1 MNNKLNLPFYIQRI
15 KGAVFSNQNNNKQ
28 EKFLRQFRQDI
39 MSSDEKE
46 ATKLLPL
53 LDLNI
58 EFLNPLFN
66 ILCRID
72 ELRRQEQLI
81 LSQDPDT
88 LPNCHLTTT
97 ELYEIMTSAIS
108 PNVADFII
116 NHLNCSDYAKSE
128 LKESIRHEDNDQFK
142 STIHEYDIDYSFASK
157 TCAHIV
163 HLGKTFKETKNEII
177 EASECYYGET
187 LNYEEY
193 CELINSAYDKT
204 LVNIQAY
211 INETAT
217 PEKEIEDAMNQNS
230 NIFND
235 IKAYYREGKI
245 FEAMSTE
252 CLINLLNTINVLD
265 QLAKNNELLP
275 IELIT
280 IRNLTR
286 QKMESCPIIKDF
298 FSVFTQGIWLE
309 KDFCFCSNEITYQQ
323 FFEFIEHAAQTHRTL
338 PAPQKE
344 TTPATAIC
352 DPPIQTDNEKAWQS
366 MPCKEEMRGKIID
379 YFKTI
384 PELIKECVQKTHTE
398 MKEEEKIEIKIEEN
412 LAFKACV
419 FAGYFALHSAC
430 LTEEWQKNA
439 YINALTSLGITGI
452 TERSFESAMTNYS
465 KKRLISADAVLSMN
479 FNALEKN
486 MEDFVGKRYKRDAD
500 IIKNKTAILFFT
512 KEMWQKLNNIAKEH
526 SGK

>member
-46 ATKLLPL
+46 ATKLLPY
-53 LDLNI
+53 LDLNTEI
-58 EFLNPLFN
+58 LIPLCN

-72 ELRRQEQLI
+72 ERRRQEQLI

-116 NHLNCSDYAKSE
+116 EHLNCSDYAKSE
-128 LKESIRHEDNDQFK
+128 LKETIKNNNYNLFK

-163 HLGKTFKETKNEII
+163 HVGKTCKEVVNEII
-177 EASECYYGET
+177 EAADYYDGET
-187 LNYEEY
+187 VNYEEY
-193 CELINSAYDKT
+193 CEFINIAYDRALENIRTLLNKT
-204 LVNIQAY
+204 D
-211 INETAT
+211 TT
-217 PEKEIEDAMNQNS
+217 EKEKEDVMNGYS
-230 NIFND
+230 NRFNY
-235 IKAYYREGKI
+235 IKECYREGRI
-245 FEAMSTE
+245 FEAMSFE
-252 CLINLLNTINVLD
+252 CLSSLYDIVSILD
-265 QLAKNNELLP
+265 QYAKNNELLP

-298 FSVFTQGIWLE
+298 FSAFTQGIWPE

-338 PAPQKE
+338 PSPQKE
-344 TTPATAIC
+344 ATPATAIC
-352 DPPIQTDNEKAWQS
+352 EPQIQTNNEKAWQS

-384 PELIKECVQKTHTE
+384 PDLIEECVQKTHTE
-398 MKEEEKIEIKIEEN
+398 MKDGKKIDED

-430 LTEEWQKNA
+430 LTEEWQQNA
-439 YINALTSLGITGI
+439 YINALTSLGIT
-452 TERSFESAMTNYS
+452 ERKFKSAMNNYN
-465 KKRLISADAVLSMN
+465 KGRFISADAVLSIREYCD
-479 FNALEKN
+479 LEKY
-486 MEDFVGKRYKRDAD
+486 MKEFAGKRYKRDAD

-512 KEMWQKLNNIAKEH
+512 KTMWQDLNRIAKEH
-526 SGK
+526 RGK

>member
-28 EKFLRQFRQDI
+28 EKFLRQWRQDI
-39 MSSDEKE
+39 MSSDDKE
-46 ATKLLPL
+46 ATKLLPY
-53 LDLNI
+53 LDLNTEI
-58 EFLNPLFN
+58 LIPLCN

-72 ELRRQEQLI
+72 ERRRQEQLI

-116 NHLNCSDYAKSE
+116 EHLNCSDYAKSE

-163 HLGKTFKETKNEII
+163 HVGKTCKEVVNEII
-177 EASECYYGET
+177 EAADYYDGET
-187 LNYEEY
+187 VNYEEY
-193 CELINSAYDKT
+193 CEFINIAYDRALENIRT
-204 LVNIQAY
+204 LL
-211 INETAT
+211 NETDT
-217 PEKEIEDAMNQNS
+217 TDKEKEDVMNGYS
-230 NIFND
+230 NRFNY
-235 IKAYYREGKI
+235 IKECYREGRI
-245 FEAMSTE
+245 FEAMSFE
-252 CLINLLNTINVLD
+252 CLSSLYDIVSILD
-265 QLAKNNELLP
+265 QYAKNNELLP

-298 FSVFTQGIWLE
+298 FSAFTQGIWPE

-344 TTPATAIC
+344 TTPNTAIC
-352 DPPIQTDNEKAWQS
+352 EPQIQTDYEKAWQS

-384 PELIKECVQKTHTE
+384 PELIKECVQKTHAV
-398 MKEEEKIEIKIEEN
+398 MKDGKKEEIDED

-430 LTEEWQKNA
+430 LTEKWQQNA

-452 TERSFESAMTNYS
+452 TERNFESAMNNY
-465 KKRLISADAVLSMN
+465 KKGSDISADAVLSMK
-479 FNALEKN
+479 FNALEEY
-486 MEDFVGKRYKRDAD
+486 MEEFVGKRYKRDAH

-512 KEMWQKLNNIAKEH
+512 KEMWQRLNRIAKDH

>member
-15 KGAVFSNQNNNKQ
+15 KGAVSNQNNSKQ

-39 MSSDEKE
+39 ISSDEKE

-53 LDLNI
+53 LDLGI
-58 EFLNPLFN
+58 EFLEPMSN

-72 ELRRQEQLI
+72 QLRRQEQLI
-81 LSQDPDT
+81 LSQDSDT

-116 NHLNCSDYAKSE
+116 EHLNCSDYAKSE

-163 HLGKTFKETKNEII
+163 RMENIFTEAENEII
-177 EASECYYGET
+177 EASECYDGET
-187 LNYEEY
+187 VNNAEY
-193 CELINSAYDKT
+193 CELINSTYDIR
-204 LVNIQAY
+204 LDAIQTY
-211 INETAT
+211 HNETAT
-217 PEKEIEDAMNQNS
+217 PEKEIEDVMNEAS
-230 NIFND
+230 DRFNY
-235 IKAYYREGKI
+235 IKDYYREGKI
-245 FEAMSTE
+245 FEATSFE
-252 CLINLLNTINVLD
+252 FLSSFHDIVCRLD
-265 QLAKNNELLP
+265 QYAKSNELLP
-275 IELIT
+275 EVLSS
-280 IRNLTR
+280 IRNFAR
-286 QKMESCPIIKDF
+286 QKMESYPIIKDF
-298 FSVFTQGIWLE
+298 FSFLTKGDWLGE
-309 KDFCFCSNEITYQQ
+309 NFCFCQNEVTDQQ
-323 FFEFIEHAAQTHRTL
+323 FLEFIEHAAKTHRTL
-338 PAPQKE
+338 PSTQKE
-344 TTPATAIC
+344 ATPATAIC
-352 DPPIQTDNEKAWQS
+352 EPQIQTDNEKAWQS

-398 MKEEEKIEIKIEEN
+398 MKDGKKIDEN

-430 LTEEWQKNA
+430 LTEEWQQNA
-439 YINALTSLGITGI
+439 YINALTSLGIT
-452 TERSFESAMTNYS
+452 ERKFESAMTNYN
-465 KKRLISADAVLSMN
+465 KGRFISADAVLSIREYCD
-479 FNALEKN
+479 LEKY
-486 MEDFVGKRYKRDAD
+486 MKEFAGKRYKRDAD

-512 KEMWQKLNNIAKEH
+512 KTMWQDLNRIAKEH
-526 SGK
+526 RGK

>member
-15 KGAVFSNQNNNKQ
+15 KGAVSNQNNSKQ

-39 MSSDEKE
+39 ISSDEKE

-53 LDLNI
+53 LDLGI
-58 EFLNPLFN
+58 EFLEPMSN

-72 ELRRQEQLI
+72 QLRRQEQLI
-81 LSQDPDT
+81 LSQDSDT

-116 NHLNCSDYAKSE
+116 EHLNCSDYAKSE

-163 HLGKTFKETKNEII
+163 RMENIFTETENEII
-177 EASECYYGET
+177 EASECYDGET
-187 LNYEEY
+187 VNNAEY
-193 CELINSAYDKT
+193 CELINSTYDIR
-204 LVNIQAY
+204 LDAIQTY
-211 INETAT
+211 HNETAT
-217 PEKEIEDAMNQNS
+217 PEKEIEDVMNEAS
-230 NIFND
+230 DRFNY
-235 IKAYYREGKI
+235 IKDYYREGKI
-245 FEAMSTE
+245 FEATSFE
-252 CLINLLNTINVLD
+252 FLSSFHDIVCRLD
-265 QLAKNNELLP
+265 QYAKSNELLP
-275 IELIT
+275 EVLSS
-280 IRNLTR
+280 IRNFAR
-286 QKMESCPIIKDF
+286 QKMESYPIIKDF
-298 FSVFTQGIWLE
+298 FSFLTKGDWLGE
-309 KDFCFCSNEITYQQ
+309 NFCFCQNEVTDQQ
-323 FFEFIEHAAQTHRTL
+323 FLEFIEHAAKTHRTL
-338 PAPQKE
+338 PSTQKE
-344 TTPATAIC
+344 ATPATAIC
-352 DPPIQTDNEKAWQS
+352 EPQIQTDNEKAWQS

-398 MKEEEKIEIKIEEN
+398 MKDGKKIDEN

-430 LTEEWQKNA
+430 LTEEWQQNA
-439 YINALTSLGITGI
+439 YINALTSLGIT
-452 TERSFESAMTNYS
+452 ERKFESAMTNYN
-465 KKRLISADAVLSMN
+465 KGRFISADAVLSIREYCD
-479 FNALEKN
+479 LEKY
-486 MEDFVGKRYKRDAD
+486 MKEFAGKRYKRDAD

-512 KEMWQKLNNIAKEH
+512 KTMWQDLNRIAKEH
-526 SGK
+526 RGK

>member
-1 MNNKLNLPFYIQRI
+1 MNNNLNLPFYIQRI

-163 HLGKTFKETKNEII
+163 RMENIFTEAENEII
-177 EASECYYGET
+177 EAVDCYDGET
-187 LNYEEY
+187 VNDAEY
-193 CELINSAYDKT
+193 CELINSTYDIR
-204 LVNIQAY
+204 LDAIQTY
-211 INETAT
+211 LNETAT
-217 PEKEIEDAMNQNS
+217 PEKEIEDVMNEAS
-230 NIFND
+230 DRFNY
-235 IKAYYREGKI
+235 IKDYYREGKI
-245 FEAMSTE
+245 FEATSFDFLSSFHDIV
-252 CLINLLNTINVLD
+252 CRLD
-265 QLAKNNELLP
+265 QYAKNKELLP
-275 IELIT
+275 VVLNRL
-280 IRNLTR
+280 RNFAR
-286 QKMESCPIIKDF
+286 QKMESYPIIKDF
-298 FSVFTQGIWLE
+298 FSFLTKGDWLGE
-309 KDFCFCSNEITYQQ
+309 NFCFCQNEVTDQQ
-323 FFEFIEHAAQTHRTL
+323 FLEFIEQATQTYRTL

-344 TTPATAIC
+344 AAPTTAIC
-352 DPPIQTDNEKAWQS
+352 EPQMQSDNEKAWQS

-379 YFKTI
+379 FFKTI
-384 PELIKECVQKTHTE
+384 PELIEECVQKTHTVT
-398 MKEEEKIEIKIEEN
+398 KEEEKIEIKIEEN

-419 FAGYFALHSAC
+419 FAGYFALHSTC
-430 LTEEWQKNA
+430 LTKRWEYKA
-439 YINALTSLGITGI
+439 YYDALTSLCI
-452 TERSFESAMTNYS
+452 TEKKIKSKIYNYTRGS
-465 KKRLISADAVLSMN
+465 DISADAVLGMREISD
-479 FNALEKN
+479 LQKY
-486 MEDFVGKRYKRDAD
+486 MEDFVEKKFTRKGNVA
-500 IIKNKTAILFFT
+500 KNKTAIRFFT
-512 KEMWQKLNNIAKEH
+512 DKMWIGLNRIAKDL
-526 SGK
+526 

>member
-39 MSSDEKE
+39 ISSDEKE

-53 LDLNI
+53 LDLGI
-58 EFLNPLFN
+58 EFLEPMSN

-72 ELRRQEQLI
+72 QLRRQEQLI
-81 LSQDPDT
+81 LSQDSDT

-116 NHLNCSDYAKSE
+116 EHLNCSDYAKSE

-163 HLGKTFKETKNEII
+163 RMENIFTEAENEII
-177 EASECYYGET
+177 EASECYDGET
-187 LNYEEY
+187 VNNAEY
-193 CELINSAYDKT
+193 CELINSTYDIR
-204 LVNIQAY
+204 LDAIQTY
-211 INETAT
+211 HNETAT
-217 PEKEIEDAMNQNS
+217 PEKEIEDVMNEAS
-230 NIFND
+230 DRFNY
-235 IKAYYREGKI
+235 IKDYYREGKI
-245 FEAMSTE
+245 FEATSFE
-252 CLINLLNTINVLD
+252 FLSSFHDIVCRLD
-265 QLAKNNELLP
+265 QYAKSNELLP
-275 IELIT
+275 EVLSS
-280 IRNLTR
+280 IRNFAR
-286 QKMESCPIIKDF
+286 QKIESYPIIKDF
-298 FSVFTQGIWLE
+298 FSFLTKGDWLGE
-309 KDFCFCSNEITYQQ
+309 NFCFCQNEVTDQQ
-323 FFEFIEHAAQTHRTL
+323 FLEFIEHAAKTHRTL
-338 PAPQKE
+338 PSTQKE
-344 TTPATAIC
+344 ATPATAIC
-352 DPPIQTDNEKAWQS
+352 EPQIQTDNEKAWQS

-398 MKEEEKIEIKIEEN
+398 MKDGKKIDEN

-430 LTEEWQKNA
+430 LTEEWQQNA
-439 YINALTSLGITGI
+439 YINALTSLGIT
-452 TERSFESAMTNYS
+452 ERKFESAMTNYN
-465 KKRLISADAVLSMN
+465 KGRFISADAVLSIREYCD
-479 FNALEKN
+479 LEKY
-486 MEDFVGKRYKRDAD
+486 MKEFAGKRYKRDAD

-512 KEMWQKLNNIAKEH
+512 KTMWQDLNRIAKEH
-526 SGK
+526 RGK

>member
-15 KGAVFSNQNNNKQ
+15 KGAVFSNQNNNKC
-28 EKFLRQFRQDI
+28 EKFLRQWRQDI
-39 MSSDEKE
+39 MSSDDKE
-46 ATKLLPL
+46 APKLLPY
-53 LDLNI
+53 LDLNTEI
-58 EFLNPLFN
+58 LIPLCN

-72 ELRRQEQLI
+72 ERRRQEQLI

-116 NHLNCSDYAKSE
+116 EHLNCSDYAKSE
-128 LKESIRHEDNDQFK
+128 LKETIKNNDYNLFK

-163 HLGKTFKETKNEII
+163 HVGKTCKEVVNEII
-177 EASECYYGET
+177 ETADYYDGET
-187 LNYEEY
+187 VNYEEY
-193 CELINSAYDKT
+193 CEFINIAYDRALENIRT
-204 LVNIQAY
+204 LL
-211 INETAT
+211 NETDT
-217 PEKEIEDAMNQNS
+217 TEKEKEDVMNGYS
-230 NIFND
+230 NRFNY
-235 IKAYYREGKI
+235 IKECYREGKI
-245 FEAMSTE
+245 FEAMSFE
-252 CLINLLNTINVLD
+252 CLSSLYDIVSALD
-265 QLAKNNELLP
+265 QGAKNNELLP

-298 FSVFTQGIWLE
+298 FSAFTHGIWPE

-323 FFEFIEHAAQTHRTL
+323 FFEFIEHAAKTHRTL
-338 PAPQKE
+338 PSPQKE
-344 TTPATAIC
+344 ATPATAIC
-352 DPPIQTDNEKAWQS
+352 EPQIQTDNEKAWQS

-398 MKEEEKIEIKIEEN
+398 MKDGKKIDEN

-430 LTEEWQKNA
+430 LTEEWQQNA
-439 YINALTSLGITGI
+439 YINALTSLGIT
-452 TERSFESAMTNYS
+452 ERKFESAMTNYN
-465 KKRLISADAVLSMN
+465 KGRFISADAVLSIREYCD
-479 FNALEKN
+479 LEKY
-486 MEDFVGKRYKRDAD
+486 MKEFAGKRYKRDAD

-512 KEMWQKLNNIAKEH
+512 KTMWQDLNRIAKEH
-526 SGK
+526 RGK

>member
-28 EKFLRQFRQDI
+28 EKFLRQWRQDI
-39 MSSDEKE
+39 MSSDDKE
-46 ATKLLPL
+46 ATKLLPY
-53 LDLNI
+53 LDLNTEI
-58 EFLNPLFN
+58 LIPLCN

-72 ELRRQEQLI
+72 ERRRQEQLI

-116 NHLNCSDYAKSE
+116 EHLNCSDYAKSE

-163 HLGKTFKETKNEII
+163 HVGKTCKEVVNEII
-177 EASECYYGET
+177 EAADYYDGET
-187 LNYEEY
+187 VNYEEY
-193 CELINSAYDKT
+193 CEFINIAYDRALENIRT
-204 LVNIQAY
+204 LL
-211 INETAT
+211 NETDT
-217 PEKEIEDAMNQNS
+217 TDKEKEDVMNGYS
-230 NIFND
+230 NRFNY
-235 IKAYYREGKI
+235 IKECYREGRI
-245 FEAMSTE
+245 FEAMSFE
-252 CLINLLNTINVLD
+252 CLSSLYDIVSILD
-265 QLAKNNELLP
+265 QYAKNNELLP

-298 FSVFTQGIWLE
+298 FSAFTHGIWPE

-323 FFEFIEHAAQTHRTL
+323 FFEFIEHAAKTHRTL
-338 PAPQKE
+338 PSPQKE
-344 TTPATAIC
+344 ATPATAIC
-352 DPPIQTDNEKAWQS
+352 EPQIQTDNEKAWQS

-398 MKEEEKIEIKIEEN
+398 MKDGKKIDEN

-430 LTEEWQKNA
+430 LTEEWQQNA
-439 YINALTSLGITGI
+439 YINALTSLGIT
-452 TERSFESAMTNYS
+452 ERKFESAMTNYN
-465 KKRLISADAVLSMN
+465 KGRFISADAVLSIREYCD
-479 FNALEKN
+479 LEKY
-486 MEDFVGKRYKRDAD
+486 MKEFAGKRYKRDAD

-512 KEMWQKLNNIAKEH
+512 KTMWQDLNRIAKEH
-526 SGK
+526 RGK

>member
-1 MNNKLNLPFYIQRI
+1 MNNKLNLPFYIRRI

-116 NHLNCSDYAKSE
+116 EHLNCSDYAKSE
-128 LKESIRHEDNDQFK
+128 LKETIKNNDYNLFK

-163 HLGKTFKETKNEII
+163 RMENIFTEAENEII
-177 EASECYYGET
+177 EASECYDGET
-187 LNYEEY
+187 VNNAEY
-193 CELINSAYDKT
+193 CELINSTYDIR
-204 LVNIQAY
+204 LDAIQTY
-211 INETAT
+211 HNETAT
-217 PEKEIEDAMNQNS
+217 PEKEIEDVMNEAS
-230 NIFND
+230 DRFNY
-235 IKAYYREGKI
+235 IKDYYREGKI
-245 FEAMSTE
+245 FEATSFE
-252 CLINLLNTINVLD
+252 FLSSFHDIVCRLD
-265 QLAKNNELLP
+265 QYAKSNELLP
-275 IELIT
+275 EVLSS
-280 IRNLTR
+280 IRNFAR
-286 QKMESCPIIKDF
+286 QKMELYPIIKDF
-298 FSVFTQGIWLE
+298 FSFLTKGDWLGE
-309 KDFCFCSNEITYQQ
+309 NFCFCQNEVTDQQ
-323 FFEFIEHAAQTHRTL
+323 FLEFIEHAAQTHRTL

-352 DPPIQTDNEKAWQS
+352 EPQIQTNNEKAWQS

-379 YFKTI
+379 YFKII

-398 MKEEEKIEIKIEEN
+398 MKDGKKIEVKIKED

-430 LTEEWQKNA
+430 LTKEWEQKA
-439 YINALTSLGITGI
+439 YINALTSLGIT
-452 TERSFESAMTNYS
+452 EKNFESAIHNYIKKLRVSADEVLKNKRQLNNLKEYMKEHVNNNYS
-465 KKRLISADAVLSMN
+465 
-479 FNALEKN
+479 FPTNA
-486 MEDFVGKRYKRDAD
+486 
-500 IIKNKTAILFFT
+500 IKNKTAILFFT
-512 KEMWQKLNNIAKEH
+512 DKMWQKLNWIAKEYG
-526 SGK
+526 GK